1 MWRKKMLIEK
11 ITNVTFS
18 NGILRLETA
27 IVNPRGELQS
37 NGSLEIP
44 GSQVSNVI
52 NSISQAAQSISDKLS
67 ANENSVDKSDSNG
80 EQPKKSSKEKNKK
93 K

>member
-1 MWRKKMLIEK
+1 MLIEK

-52 NSISQAAQSISDKLS
+52 NSISQAAQEISNKLS
-67 ANENSVDKSDSNG
+67 TADDPDEKSVSNG
-80 EQPKKSSKEKNKK
+80 ESTKKPSKGKNKK
-93 K
+93 N

>member
-1 MWRKKMLIEK
+1 MLIEK

-52 NSISQAAQSISDKLS
+52 NSISQAAQEISNKLS
-67 ANENSVDKSDSNG
+67 TNEPSDNKEMANGDKT
-80 EQPKKSSKEKNKK
+80 KKSSKGKNKK
-93 K
+93 N

>member
-1 MWRKKMLIEK
+1 MLIEK

-52 NSISQAAQSISDKLS
+52 NSISQAAQEISNKLS
-67 ANENSVDKSDSNG
+67 TADDPDEKSVSNG
-80 EQPKKSSKEKNKK
+80 ESKKKSSKGKNKK
-93 K
+93 N